1 MTIPEACELTIQASA
16 IGRPA
21 DVLVLDMGEP
31 VRILD
36 VAKGLIRRSGKNIKI
51 IFTGLRPNE
60 KMHEVLFSGDEER
73 TATNHELINRV
84 SVPPL
89 DPELLDIVDGSDPES
104 LTKLTHQHNAE
115 AARKKSLL
123 EAREGLD
130 GIELERPEN

>member
-1 MTIPEACELTIQASA
+1 
-16 IGRPA
+16 
-21 DVLVLDMGEP
+21 VLVLDMGEP

-89 DPELLDIVDGSDPES
+89 DPELLDTVDGSDPES
-104 LTKLTHQHNAE
+104 LTKLTHQLNAE
-115 AARKKSLL
+115 AAREKSRQ
-123 EAREGLD
+123 EASEGLD
-130 GIELERPEN
+130 GIELERPES